1 MMTGRSKNAS
11 DEAGHA
17 IKQTQALH
25 LRAHG
30 HTYRSIAKTLGCSVA
45 LAYKLVDEAI
55 AEERAACRSAKANL
69 VEMEINRCDM
79 YLTSIAKKVQAGDV
93 RAIDTAIRIADRRSK
108 LLGLDSPEKR
118 QIEHSGEIH
127 SRPPVDPAAALNAAK
142 QAEEAGEV

>member
-1 MMTGRSKNAS
+1 MTGRSKNGS
-11 DEAGHA
+11 DQAAHA

-55 AEERAACRSAKANL
+55 AEEREACGSAKANL
-69 VEMEINRCDM
+69 VEMEVTRCDM

-93 RAIDTAIRIADRRSK
+93 RAIDTAIRIADRRSR
-108 LLGLDSPEKR
+108 LLGLDSPGKQEF
-118 QIEHSGEIH
+118 SGPEGGPLVVQVVNYGGAIAN
-127 SRPPVDPAAALNAAK
+127 PNP
-142 QAEEAGEV
+142 E